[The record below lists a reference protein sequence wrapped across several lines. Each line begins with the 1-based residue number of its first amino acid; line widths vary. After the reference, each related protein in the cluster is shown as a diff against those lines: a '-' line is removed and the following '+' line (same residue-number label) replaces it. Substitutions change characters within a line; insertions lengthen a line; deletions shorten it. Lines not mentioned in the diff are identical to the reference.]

1 MLLAYLPS
9 LGPQFTWF
17 ILAEGML
24 GDTEYFKGGRV
35 DRDALVEFIK
45 DIKKNTKLSD
55 EDAAVIATS
64 KVSSEKYKVCIPF
77 LKDYKKTKL
86 IIILHFKFSIYI

>member
-9 LGPQFTWF
+9 LGPPFTWF

-35 DRDALVEFIK
+35 DRDALVGFIK

-55 EDAAVIATS
+55 EDAAVIAAS
-64 KVSSEKYKVCIPF
+64 KVSSKKSKDFIPF
-77 LKDYKKTKL
+77 LNNVTQPKL
-86 IIILHFKFSIYI
+86 S